1 MKYIL
6 SLAAAAALLAGCAS
20 QGGTGTGST
29 STGDANSGMTM
40 APPGD
45 GPGTPE
51 LPFASPGNDRND
63 TGTTSGTGVSDLG
76 AASPS
81 DQQQREPYDPRLH
94 RR

>member
-6 SLAAAAALLAGCAS
+6 TLAAVAALVAGCAS
-20 QGGTGTGST
+20 QGGTGTGS
-29 STGDANSGMTM
+29 STADNQTAMVGVQQTG
-40 APPGD
+40 
-45 GPGTPE
+45 GTDTPS
-51 LPFASPGNDRND
+51 LPFLSPGNDRND